1 MDSRDMVLRKEG
13 DGSGYYERCSAEAGI
28 AGLSSIFRMFSED
41 ELRHAGALRAL
52 RDGGRV
58 DLRQSATLQ
67 GARSILR
74 RLSAEE
80 LGRYRGD
87 LGLYLNAMQFEA
99 LSARACADLAREA
112 LHPWERELFQTMAE
126 EDEMHFTLLEE
137 MRELLKDGRDDVY

>member
-13 DGSGYYERCSAEAGI
+13 DGSGYYERCSAEAGV

-58 DLRQSATLQ
+58 DLRQSATLE
-67 GARSILR
+67 GARNILR
-74 RLSAEE
+74 RLSDEE
-80 LGRYRGD
+80 LGRCRGD
-87 LGLYLNAMQFEA
+87 LRGYLNAMQFEA
-99 LSARACADLAREA
+99 LSARACAELAREA

-126 EDEMHFTLLEE
+126 EDEIHFTLLEE
-137 MRELLKDGRDDVY
+137 MCELLEEGRGDVH